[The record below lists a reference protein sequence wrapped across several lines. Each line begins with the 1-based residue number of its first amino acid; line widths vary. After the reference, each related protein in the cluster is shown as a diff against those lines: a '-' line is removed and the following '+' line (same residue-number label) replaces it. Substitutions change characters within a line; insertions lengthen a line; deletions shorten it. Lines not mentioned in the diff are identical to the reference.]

1 MCTGHGALIQLA
13 PGDPFVF
20 IIGFK
25 GFGNL
30 YPEAIERVTIPRNA
44 VPYVGPRG
52 RGLPNE
58 SEAGFEDSAHCG
70 SCGLAWFLV
79 GFQRVTE
86 KFPKASV
93 DIPFLLLG

>member
-1 MCTGHGALIQLA
+1 MSTGHGALIQLA

-58 SEAGFEDSAHCG
+58 SEAGFEDSLTAAAVG
-70 SCGLAWFLV
+70 SHSFLV
-79 GFQRVTE
+79 DSRG
-86 KFPKASV
+86 
-93 DIPFLLLG
+93 